1 MFLGFLGLV
10 VDVGN
15 IYIQKARLVSAVDSV
30 VLAGVQELPALPNE
44 AIFKA
49 YQYGAVNQI
58 NSEQLLVQ
66 LSEANSRISAKADK
80 CVELFFLRL
89 FGFDKR
95 TVSAEAEAQVGTVCS
110 YKGAAPFGIVWDD
123 FQFGQEYTLK
133 YSSKGR
139 QHRGNFGALR
149 LGGNG
154 ADNYRHNIKY
164 GYQGVLK
171 VGDRVYTEPGNMSGP
186 TYDGVKYRLNL
197 AADHDPGRWNYDNPR
212 IVVVPVI
219 DSLDVHGTDLVT
231 IIGFAA
237 FYLEGCD
244 GKGNESIVRG
254 RFIRYVVDGDIGC
267 GEDYGLTAYRLIR

>member
-1 MFLGFLGLV
+1 MQKGKEESGAILVIAAVGITVFLGFLGLV

-110 YKGAAPFGIVWDD
+110 YKEQLPLELCGMIFNLV
-123 FQFGQEYTLK
+123 
-133 YSSKGR
+133 R
-139 QHRGNFGALR
+139 
-149 LGGNG
+149 
-154 ADNYRHNIKY
+154 NI
-164 GYQGVLK
+164 L
-171 VGDRVYTEPGNMSGP
+171 
-186 TYDGVKYRLNL
+186 
-197 AADHDPGRWNYDNPR
+197 
-212 IVVVPVI
+212 
-219 DSLDVHGTDLVT
+219 
-231 IIGFAA
+231 
-237 FYLEGCD
+237 
-244 GKGNESIVRG
+244 
-254 RFIRYVVDGDIGC
+254 
-267 GEDYGLTAYRLIR
+267 